1 MNDREL
7 SLVKAL
13 GEEFSEILS
22 SLREEFSKSLEEQK
36 NYFTEALG
44 LIKNSVEKLSSEES
58 PDIQKMVTDAVSS
71 AVSALPKTASPEL
84 PDIASLVSEAVSKL
98 PVPENGKSVTVDD
111 IEPALQNMVD
121 SAVAKLPKP
130 ENGKDFDPDLLAQ
143 AVADAVNALP
153 SPADGRDA
161 INLEVQPAIDA
172 SKNYERGVY
181 ATHNGGLWRSYE
193 KTHGMRGWECL
204 VDGVSDIE
212 ISQDDQR
219 QFTLTVHRASGNAD
233 SKSFDLPV
241 MIYRGV
247 FKEEKN
253 YLSGDTVTWGGSLWH
268 CDEPTTDKPGEVGS
282 KGWTLATKRG
292 RDGRD
297 KT

>member
-143 AVADAVNALP
+143 AVTDAVNALP

-161 INLEVQPAIDA
+161 INLEVQPAIDV